1 MDEHTSPAVFMGG
14 CLSFAEYGLLK
25 GLIWKI
31 VIIFYNIL
39 VETATKLS
47 YYHSTI
53 MLNLPLSGPHGHPCC
68 LFGLPAVYG
77 HYENDRIDS
86 VRVLGA
92 KRFVMEKNVKAD
104 KKRKIICLVLH

>member
-47 YYHSTI
+47 YYHSKR
-53 MLNLPLSGPHGHPCC
+53 LK
-68 LFGLPAVYG
+68 
-77 HYENDRIDS
+77 EK
-86 VRVLGA
+86 A
-92 KRFVMEKNVKAD
+92 KRQRGKVDDKDESCREKRCPD
-104 KKRKIICLVLH
+104 GIYFG